1 MPKRANFN
9 VLKGY
14 RHSKKTKVKRMEYT
28 VVESVGG
35 FIIKRYQIIVDLDT
49 QGDKLKKIFLN

>member
-1 MPKRANFN
+1 M
-9 VLKGY
+9 
-14 RHSKKTKVKRMEYT
+14 

-49 QGDKLKKIFLN
+49 QGDKLKKIFLINFWIYV

>member
-1 MPKRANFN
+1 M
-9 VLKGY
+9 
-14 RHSKKTKVKRMEYT
+14 

-49 QGDKLKKIFLN
+49 QGDKLKNIPN

>member
-1 MPKRANFN
+1 M
-9 VLKGY
+9 
-14 RHSKKTKVKRMEYT
+14 KVKRMGYT
-28 VVESVGG
+28 VVKSVGV

>member
-1 MPKRANFN
+1 M
-9 VLKGY
+9 
-14 RHSKKTKVKRMEYT
+14 

-49 QGDKLKKIFLN
+49 QGDKLRKYYYIKFWIYV